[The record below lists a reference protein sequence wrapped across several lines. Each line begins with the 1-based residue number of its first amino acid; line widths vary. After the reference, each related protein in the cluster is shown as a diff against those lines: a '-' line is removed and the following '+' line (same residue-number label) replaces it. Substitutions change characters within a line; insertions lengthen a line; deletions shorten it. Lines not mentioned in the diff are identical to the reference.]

1 MKYPDWL
8 PQPPILVL
16 TIGLLLITIN
26 FWYLVLVPQRQK
38 KRVETFVNDLV
49 ASTDSPSEAEAAQ
62 LYRSLLVYIKNNTL
76 KGIKV
81 INDFHKRVYGKTEPI
96 PDSFDP
102 RNILDNF
109 VNPIT
114 GM

>member
-1 MKYPDWL
+1 MKAPDWL
-8 PQPPILVL
+8 PSVVL
-16 TIGLLLITIN
+16 TVGLLLITFN

-38 KRVETFVNDLV
+38 KRVESFVNDLV
-49 ASTDSPSEAEAAQ
+49 TTDSPTEAEAAQ
-62 LYRSLLVYIKNNTL
+62 HYRSLLVYIKNNTL

-81 INDFHKRVYGKTEPI
+81 INDFHKRVYGNIEPI

>member
-1 MKYPDWL
+1 MKAPDWL
-8 PQPPILVL
+8 PSVVL
-16 TIGLLLITIN
+16 TVGLVLITIN

-38 KRVETFVNDLV
+38 KQVEGYISGVVSPDV
-49 ASTDSPSEAEAAQ
+49 DSPSEAEAAQ
-62 LYRSLLVYIKNNTL
+62 HYRSLLIYIKNNTL
-76 KGIKV
+76 KGVKV
-81 INDFHKRVYGKTEPI
+81 INDFHKRVYGKIEPI

-102 RNILDNF
+102 RKIMDNF

>member
-1 MKYPDWL
+1 
-8 PQPPILVL
+8 
-16 TIGLLLITIN
+16 
-26 FWYLVLVPQRQK
+26 
-38 KRVETFVNDLV
+38 VNDV
-49 ASTDSPSEAEAAQ
+49 VDADSPSEAEAAQ
-62 LYRSLLVYIKNNTL
+62 YYRSLLVYIKNNTL

-81 INDFHKRVYGKTEPI
+81 INDFHKRVYGTTEPI

-102 RNILDNF
+102 RTILDNF